1 LSFTVDT
8 GNTRSYVPVSGVYV
22 GEQAAYGFL
31 SHWPRTVNYQRPV
44 VRRMAE
50 IQKQLLKT

>member
-8 GNTRSYVPVSGVYV
+8 GNTRSYVLVSGVYV